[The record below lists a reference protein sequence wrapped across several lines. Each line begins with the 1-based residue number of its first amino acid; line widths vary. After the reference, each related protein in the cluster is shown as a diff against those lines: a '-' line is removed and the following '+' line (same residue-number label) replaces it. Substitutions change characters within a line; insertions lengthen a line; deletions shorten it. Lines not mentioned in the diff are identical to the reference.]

1 MNFECKEATIKDLDT
16 ITHLRIEFL
25 RLANNFS
32 LDKDM
37 SDVEKVSESFICNL
51 FQRITTSVILYL
63 TTIISLHTEM
73 WVFIVLC
80 LLAIIRQ
87 EEKHIMNLYTDPKYR
102 KQGIATKILDIIK
115 EVNSRKI
122 KIITLEATDMGK
134 PLYEKYGFK
143 HLKDEMV
150 YEITF

>member
-143 HLKDEMV
+143 HLKDEME

>member
-1 MNFECKEATIKDLDT
+1 M
-16 ITHLRIEFL
+16 
-25 RLANNFS
+25 
-32 LDKDM
+32 
-37 SDVEKVSESFICNL
+37 
-51 FQRITTSVILYL
+51 
-63 TTIISLHTEM
+63 
-73 WVFIVLC
+73 LC

-143 HLKDEMV
+143 HLKDEME